1 MNNLEEMGHIP
12 RKVQSP
18 KTKPGIENMNR
29 LITST
34 ETETKI
40 LKLPTNK
47 IQG

>member
-29 LITST
+29 LIT
-34 ETETKI
+34 
-40 LKLPTNK
+40 NK
-47 IQG
+47 EIKT